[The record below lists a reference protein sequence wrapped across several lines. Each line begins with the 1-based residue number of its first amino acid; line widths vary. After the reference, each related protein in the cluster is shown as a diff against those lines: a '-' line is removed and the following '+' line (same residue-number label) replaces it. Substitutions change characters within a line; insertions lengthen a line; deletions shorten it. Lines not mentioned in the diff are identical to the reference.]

1 MWRSKLFILQFV
13 GKNILAILFQ
23 EFMFYSKAFEIR
35 NIITNTAQETLVRE
49 EYHLNISHTGNIVP
63 QKIMTQKKFV
73 LLK

>member
-1 MWRSKLFILQFV
+1 
-13 GKNILAILFQ
+13 
-23 EFMFYSKAFEIR
+23 MFYSKAFEIR

-63 QKIMTQKKFV
+63 QKIITQKKFV